1 MNEQTVY
8 LLIFLAVWIAINRFV
23 LPKLGV
29 ST

>member
-1 MNEQTVY
+1 MLESLMPIVFVIGY
-8 LLIFLAVWIAINRFV
+8 FVLMRYV